1 MNVLDTLTR
10 AGLSVEIDG
19 DLLLVQPKHLLTDE
33 LRTII
38 RDNKSAVI
46 DHLNGWAA
54 DTGANPHWRW
64 QVVFTDGS
72 ACIAAFTPPAT
83 WPEVVEFF
91 PNAVSGSKLPDDYQF
106 KEASKHGNE

>member
-1 MNVLDTLTR
+1 MNVLDTLIS

-38 RDNKSAVI
+38 RDNKAAVI

-91 PNAVSGSKLPDDYQF
+91 PHAVSGHPIPEPKNE
-106 KEASKHGNE
+106 KEKS

>member
-38 RDNKSAVI
+38 RDNKAAVI
-46 DHLNGWAA
+46 AHLNDWAA

-72 ACIAAFTPPAT
+72 ACIAAFTPTAT

-91 PNAVSGSKLPDDYQF
+91 PHAVSGHPLPEPKNE
-106 KEASKHGNE
+106 KEKS

>member
-1 MNVLDTLTR
+1 MDALETLTR

-38 RDNKSAVI
+38 RDNKAAVI
-46 DHLNGWAA
+46 AHLNGWAA

-91 PNAVSGSKLPDDYQF
+91 PHAVSGHPLPEPKNE
-106 KEASKHGNE
+106 KEKS